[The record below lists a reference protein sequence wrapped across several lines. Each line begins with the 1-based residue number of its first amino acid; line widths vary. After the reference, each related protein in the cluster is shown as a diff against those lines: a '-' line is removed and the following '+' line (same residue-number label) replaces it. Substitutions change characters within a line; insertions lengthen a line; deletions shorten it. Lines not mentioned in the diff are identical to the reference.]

1 MFGTAALDISI
12 RLMSPISTAAY
23 YVGQMVVT
31 IAIGLGAAVSL
42 TRLCTNLDIYRIQYV
57 KYDILDQFVMLLVVN
72 SVALMVVII
81 AAVPVLVPP
90 YPPWTPCSSS
100 SSSSATIVN
109 TRRITI
115 ILPIGIVCIGTV
127 R

>member
-12 RLMSPISTAAY
+12 RLMSPISAVAY
-23 YVGQMVVT
+23 YVGRQVVVT

-90 YPPWTPCSSS
+90 YPSWTPCS

>member
-1 MFGTAALDISI
+1 
-12 RLMSPISTAAY
+12 MSPISAVA
-23 YVGQMVVT
+23 YVGRQVVDT

-57 KYDILDQFVMLLVVN
+57 KYDIFDQFVMLLVT

-90 YPPWTPCSSS
+90 
-100 SSSSATIVN
+100 
-109 TRRITI
+109 
-115 ILPIGIVCIGTV
+115 
-127 R
+127 

>member
-1 MFGTAALDISI
+1 
-12 RLMSPISTAAY
+12 
-23 YVGQMVVT
+23 MVVT

-81 AAVPVLVPP
+81 AAMRKLLHIIYGVLKTKTYFNPD
-90 YPPWTPCSSS
+90 
-100 SSSSATIVN
+100 IE
-109 TRRITI
+109 I
-115 ILPIGIVCIGTV
+115 IISKNEKLLKNS
-127 R
+127 